1 MIDIATGAY
10 VRKFYGLV
18 QKDYHLNAFFG
29 GANEEF
35 VVSGSEGKK
44 PIRTRYWGHV
54 TGYQPIREQYFFGG
68 ANEFAVS
75 GSEGKIQLSLVKQV

>member
-1 MIDIATGAY
+1 MFTLQGLLMIDIATGAY

-35 VVSGSEGKK
+35 IVSGSEGK
-44 PIRTRYWGHV
+44 THV
-54 TGYQPIREQYFFGG
+54 
-68 ANEFAVS
+68 
-75 GSEGKIQLSLVKQV
+75 